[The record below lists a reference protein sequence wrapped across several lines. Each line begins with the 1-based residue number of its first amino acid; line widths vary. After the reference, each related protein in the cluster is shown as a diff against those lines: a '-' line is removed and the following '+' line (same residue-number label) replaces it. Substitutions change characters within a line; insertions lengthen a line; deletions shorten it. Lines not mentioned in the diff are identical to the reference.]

1 MGDRL
6 KGALKRSGLSWL
18 WLSAPLFGGLY
29 AAQGITG
36 SMVQTALPTALRD
49 AGMALDRVGLLYL
62 LYLPWAIKFLWA
74 PLVDRFSI
82 YRLGRRRAWLL
93 ACQTGLVLCFVAVA
107 FVPPAVSLPMLMVL
121 LLAVATLAATQD
133 IATDALAVEATPADR
148 RGFISGAGVGGS
160 YLGFLI
166 GIGLWLPVYAS
177 FGWQAAMLVMAICL
191 LVATVPA
198 LFARRIDQTEPAH
211 DGSGAKRAS
220 VLSGLGRRTL
230 RNGLIFLLIY
240 QAGLRLGIALLG
252 PFLVDA
258 GLSLSEIGWLKGTG
272 GAIIGALAALA
283 GGLIARRLGP
293 KWSLAGCALL
303 QAVLFGLLALA
314 AASGNVGGQVLALLI
329 LAQAAATALS
339 FVALYTSMM
348 GWCNSAQTGTDF
360 ALLQSADA
368 IGAIVLAAVAGFIS
382 EYLGH
387 AFNFAAAS
395 ALLLFAAAA
404 SLAVTRF
411 AAEQTQVIE
420 PAARQNTSAL
430 HLGEQEQ

>member
-6 KGALKRSGLSWL
+6 TGALKRSGLSWL

-29 AAQGITG
+29 AAQGMTG

-49 AGMALDRVGLLYL
+49 AGMALDRIGFLYL
-62 LYLPWAIKFLWA
+62 LYLPWAVKFLWA
-74 PLVDRFSI
+74 PLVDRYTL

-93 ACQTGLVLCFVAVA
+93 ACQTGLILCFIAVA
-107 FVPPAVSLPMLMVL
+107 FVPPAVSLPVLMVL

-177 FGWQAAMLVMAICL
+177 FGWRAAMLVMAAC
-191 LVATVPA
+191 LVAATLPA
-198 LFARRIDQTEPAH
+198 LFARRIDQTEPRRD
-211 DGSGAKRAS
+211 DGAVTRAS
-220 VLSGLGRRTL
+220 VLSGLRRRTL
-230 RNGLIFLLIY
+230 RNGLLFLLIY

-272 GAIIGALAALA
+272 GAIIGALAAVA

-293 KWSLAGCALL
+293 KWSLLGCALM
-303 QAVLFGLLALA
+303 QAALFGLLALA
-314 AASGNVGGQVLALLI
+314 AMSGTVGGQVLALLI
-329 LAQAAATALS
+329 LAQAAVTALS

-348 GWCNSAQTGTDF
+348 GWCSPKQTGTDF

-387 AFNFAAAS
+387 AVNFTIAAT
-395 ALLLFAAAA
+395 LLLFAAAA
-404 SLAVTRF
+404 SLAVTRLT
-411 AAEQTQVIE
+411 AERARANE
-420 PAARQNTSAL
+420 PAARHNTSAL
-430 HLGEQEQ
+430 HLGEQES